1 MYNPAQNCRR
11 PREEYEESNRAMVN
25 TLAGVARRAHSSRAK
40 LLVMG
45 DFNHR
50 EIDWENLEPHGG
62 PKTWRAKMLDVLLEN
77 TMHQHVKDTTRSN
90 NMRVRRKCQ
99 PTTLRERVTFVHM
112 WVGGKSLRAIA
123 LSSSVSVSTVFRWI
137 HRWRQEG
144 NVNTR
149 RSKHKHLKENTT
161 CSVSSSPSRYIQLP
175 TNLMHYAPLQYW
187 CEGNYLSHY
196 SDWTIRHN
204 ILHPFSGK
212 HKSSSVELL
221 VKAVLT
227 DQSQF
232 SHSVFFFTDG
242 TTSASTIFTIIDHL
256 DIPAGVG
263 TFEAEVSVLDV
274 NKTDTQVSQVIP
286 HARRIRQ
293 LSSYTT
299 IVVISDELE
308 FVGSFV
314 KWSLKGRLAVW
325 STRLLTVTRLTLA
338 HLQSYYTSLS
348 KMNEM
353 LLIITD
359 SQAGLRCNMYV
370 HLPFSPQETLPLRV
384 GYWTPQRG
392 LLLTSHLPLFPEKF
406 SKFVHQPH
414 LLAASEESPFHRMI
428 ITDDPVTPGK
438 QIFHFGG
445 PMGDLLDYLA
455 EALNF
460 SYSNVR
466 PPDGVWGS
474 KLGNGSWTG
483 MMRMVMTEE
492 VAIAVGPFMI
502 RQDRA
507 EVVDF
512 TASIFV
518 DYWRILG
525 ARGVPEEDPW
535 GFIFPLE
542 PLVWAAILA
551 VMLVLATAIFLM
563 NLWFSYKYIVQ
574 GIWLQVIF
582 DYLRILLQQDLSVPV
597 YWWWERILLV
607 VWMMGTLVL
616 TRSYSGNL
624 MALLTVR
631 HIAQPY
637 QSRQQVLDDTS
648 VTMIWM
654 VGSGLE
660 EVLQSAESGL
670 YREMAD
676 AERTGRLIW
685 RTQAQFP
692 ELMDSLVKQGDHVL
706 IQVDNAMKA
715 LISQDFTRTGEC
727 SFYASKETFL
737 PFVFGM
743 IAPLDNPIIP
753 ALNKRIMLMTEAGL
767 FFQWMKS
774 ADPNS
779 TVCNHA
785 PTKITVKTRLA
796 MSNVW
801 GMFVILIAGYAVGL
815 SILCVEY
822 LTANIKHI

>member
-1 MYNPAQNCRR
+1 MTDEGTHAPCDVQDG
-11 PREEYEESNRAMVN
+11 N
-25 TLAGVARRAHSSRAK
+25 TLG
-40 LLVMG
+40 
-45 DFNHR
+45 
-50 EIDWENLEPHGG
+50 
-62 PKTWRAKMLDVLLEN
+62 
-77 TMHQHVKDTTRSN
+77 
-90 NMRVRRKCQ
+90 
-99 PTTLRERVTFVHM
+99 
-112 WVGGKSLRAIA
+112 
-123 LSSSVSVSTVFRWI
+123 
-137 HRWRQEG
+137 
-144 NVNTR
+144 
-149 RSKHKHLKENTT
+149 T
-161 CSVSSSPSRYIQLP
+161 CSQVGSTLAPENVLSLCGDQSVRGQDEKADVWNSQL
-175 TNLMHYAPLQYW
+175 
-187 CEGNYLSHY
+187 C
-196 SDWTIRHN
+196 
-204 ILHPFSGK
+204 GK

-242 TTSASTIFTIIDHL
+242 TTSASTMFSIIDHL

-263 TFEAEVSVLDV
+263 TFEAEVSVLDI

-286 HARRIRQ
+286 HARRSVSFDIVNLIQLDVLVIKVELGEDTLTGNLIWPIRQ
-293 LSSYTT
+293 LSPYTT

-308 FVGSFV
+308 FVSSFV
-314 KWSLKGRLAVW
+314 KWSLKGRLVVW

-338 HLQSYYTSLS
+338 HLQPYYTSLS
-348 KMNEM
+348 KMNVM
-353 LLIITD
+353 LLIIKE
-359 SQAGLRCNMYV
+359 SQDELRCNMYV
-370 HLPFSPQETLPLRV
+370 HLPFTPQETLPLRV

-406 SKFVHQPH
+406 SKFIHQPH
-414 LLAASEESPFHRMI
+414 LLAASEESPLHRMMMI
-428 ITDDPVTPGK
+428 DDPVTPGK
-438 QIFHFGG
+438 QIFYFGG
-445 PMGDLLDYLA
+445 PMEDLLDYLA
-455 EALNF
+455 KALNF
-460 SYSNVR
+460 TYSNVR

-492 VAIAVGPFMI
+492 VAIAAGPFMI

-637 QSRQQVLDDTS
+637 QSRQQVLNDTS

-660 EVLQSAESGL
+660 EVLQSAKSGI

-676 AERTGRLIW
+676 AERNGRLIW
-685 RTQAQFP
+685 KTQAQFP

-706 IQVDNAMKA
+706 LEVDSGMKA
-715 LISQDFTRTGEC
+715 LISQHFTRTGEC

-767 FFQWMKS
+767 FFQWVKS

-779 TVCNHA
+779 TVCNFA
-785 PTKITVKTRLA
+785 PTKITVRTTLA

-801 GMFVILIAGYAVGL
+801 GMFVILIAGYAVSL
-815 SILCVEY
+815 SILCIEY